1 MSYGLEQSA
10 DRMALV
16 EMYSYYVYASDARD
30 YDDLDNIFFLIRCS
44 ISSVTCHS

>member
-10 DRMALV
+10 DRMALA

-30 YDDLDNIFFLIRCS
+30 YDDLDNVFLPDTMCDIKCD
-44 ISSVTCHS
+44 VP